1 MRSGPAV
8 SETNDNGR
16 LVRTVGT
23 IVFLVVA
30 LVVYFLLLGRIA
42 VALIAS
48 GKAAGIAMGIGV
60 FILGLIGIWVVAT
73 SIRAALAH
81 QHLARR
87 IHEEGRELDVSDLP
101 RRPSGRI
108 EKDAADALFEKI
120 KAEWEAAPDDWRNN
134 YRAARAYD
142 YAGDRTRA
150 REVMRRAVA
159 LERAERHR
167 EK

>member
-1 MRSGPAV
+1 M
-8 SETNDNGR
+8 
-16 LVRTVGT
+16 
-23 IVFLVVA
+23 VVA
-30 LVVYFLLLGRIA
+30 LVVYFLLMGRFA
-42 VALIAS
+42 VAFIAS
-48 GKAAGIAMGIGV
+48 GKVAGIAIGV
-60 FILGLIGIWVVAT
+60 GVIILGLVGIWVVAT

-108 EKDAADALFEKI
+108 EKDAADALFEKV
-120 KAEWEAAPDDWRNN
+120 KVEWEAAPDDWRTN

-142 YAGDRTRA
+142 YAGDRSRA
-150 REVMRRAVA
+150 REIMRRAVA
-159 LERAERHR
+159 LERAER

>member
-1 MRSGPAV
+1 M

-48 GKAAGIAMGIGV
+48 GKAAGIAMGVGV

-108 EKDAADALFEKI
+108 EKDAADALFEKV

-159 LERAERHR
+159 LERAERGR